1 MLPCSTTRSLAGLF
15 IISFRVSYLLER
27 YKKMDNFFFLNSQY
41 FNRDHKRWFCG
52 VEKRFLYVMNRKKS
66 AELCILNNWTG
77 VLNTRK
83 WIHESAAWVYS
94 LECIQHSSEIMKN
107 TKFSTSLRFITFFIP
122 WVYIYHFDQ
131 IQNVNFTT
139 TMLSFGFCR

>member
-1 MLPCSTTRSLAGLF
+1 MKWVIFEQNWKCW
-15 IISFRVSYLLER
+15 LLELR
-27 YKKMDNFFFLNSQY
+27 IYLKILPVLLSQNIILLKKIMYLTGEFFY
-41 FNRDHKRWFCG
+41 H
-52 VEKRFLYVMNRKKS
+52 FLYVMNRKKS